1 MSRKTQS
8 EPKPKKHTRA
18 HNEGT
23 IFQRKDGRWV
33 ARIVVGT
40 LPNGKPDKREIYCRT
55 KPEAVEALKTLHKE
69 INQRQ
74 DHRGGEPFESF
85 LMRWLDKSK
94 LSKVRQNTWEL
105 YAGDIK
111 NHIIPD
117 LGNTPIADIET
128 SQIQTLMDKMA
139 AKGYSSSVLYR
150 VRFIIGSC
158 LRTALPDRILDRD
171 PTIGVSL
178 PPNTTKKKTLFTPEQ
193 ADHFVEVVSNSTSAF
208 KGLLNIYWEAGGRIS
223 ELLGLK
229 WQSVL
234 DKGIKIENV
243 SIRVKGGSADALPKN
258 KSSNRVVKLTA
269 SRMAV
274 INSQSKRMMDIEVE
288 EKGKTKT
295 ITKQS
300 EYVFCTASGKP
311 YSYSNFRRQWNS
323 WLCQAFG
330 AVERTKDEIKAGKPK
345 KPLVTVTPHAL
356 RHMQATRLIQAGWT
370 IADVQER
377 GGWSSPKVLM
387 EIYAAHSNEQ
397 RQLEMAEAAGIDFG
411 CQIGCQN
418 KKEPSTEAENP

>member
-1 MSRKTQS
+1 MSRKPQIA
-8 EPKPKKHTRA
+8 PKPKKHARA

-23 IFQRKDGRWV
+23 LFQRKDGRWIT
-33 ARIVVGT
+33 RIVVGT
-40 LPNGKPDKREIYCRT
+40 LPCGKPDKREIYCRT

-69 INQRQ
+69 INKRP
-74 DHRGGEPFESF
+74 DKRGGELFASF
-85 LMRWLDKSK
+85 LMRWLDNAK
-94 LSKVRQNTWEL
+94 LSQVRQNTWEL
-105 YAGDIK
+105 YASDIK
-111 NHIIPD
+111 KHIIPE
-117 LGNTPIADIET
+117 LGETAIGDIET
-128 SQIQTLMDKMA
+128 SQIQSLMNKMT

-171 PTIGVSL
+171 PTIGVTL
-178 PPNTTKKKTLFTPEQ
+178 PPNTTKKKILFTAEQ
-193 ADHFVEVVSNSTSAF
+193 ADRFVEVVSNSTSAF
-208 KGLLNIYWEAGGRIS
+208 KGLLNVYWEAGGRIS

-229 WQSVL
+229 WKSVL
-234 DKGIKIENV
+234 ENGIRIENV

-258 KSSNRVVKLTA
+258 KSSNRIVKLTA
-269 SRMAV
+269 SRMVV
-274 INSQSKRMMDIEVE
+274 INSQPKRTIDIEIE
-288 EKGKTKT
+288 ENGKTKI

-311 YSYSNFRRQWNS
+311 YSYANFRRQWNS

-330 AVERTKDEIKAGKPK
+330 SEDQTKEERKAGKPK

-356 RHMQATRLIQAGWT
+356 RHMQATRLIQAGWS

-377 GGWSSPKVLM
+377 GGWASPKVLM
-387 EIYAAHSNEQ
+387 EIYAAHSSEQ
-397 RQLEMAEAAGIDFG
+397 RQLEMAKTAEIDFG

-418 KKEPSTEAENP
+418 EKEPPTEVEDP